1 MCQNMA
7 VHPGRHQRGLIQSWQ
22 DLNVK
27 FLFLCVCVCIL
38 YTEGLCLLLIDVV
51 QPLVNSERNFLDVP
65 TVPDG
70 P

>member
-1 MCQNMA
+1 MA
-7 VHPGRHQRGLIQSWQ
+7 AHYRQHQRVLIQSWQ

-27 FLFLCVCVCIL
+27 FLFLRESVCGGRIL

-51 QPLVNSERNFLDVP
+51 QPLVNFERDFLDVP
-65 TVPDG
+65 TVPDW